1 MTNQVD
7 LRQDKSYRRG
17 LVLGLTM
24 AEIMILLIFVLLMAL
39 AAALQ
44 KRDSKIRL
52 LDSGGASRL
61 VEAVQRAYPKAK
73 SEEEYFKELTRAIE
87 TRQAVEAAGLEASG
101 KALVSDA
108 DLGRSVREAADEAGI
123 ENPERFVRQA
133 MATAAA
139 GKSKKGQWPPF
150 FSLSEAG
157 GYYFDSGKATLR
169 PEFEVNLRREIIPML
184 ARSVADYDVDVI
196 EVIGHTDEVPMSGES
211 NLDASLIAASRNR
224 FPMAQLRSTDN
235 AGLAIARAVS
245 VVRILRAD
253 PRLKG
258 VTILPLSGGQMIVPV
273 DHMADGA
280 AHGGDQRRRRIEIRL
295 RKSTQE
301 ATAATPAPARRDA
314 GR

>member
-1 MTNQVD
+1 MTNQLD

-44 KRDSKIRL
+44 QRDNKIRVIQT
-52 LDSGGASRL
+52 GGAARL
-61 VEAVQRAYPKAK
+61 VEQVQRAYPQAK
-73 SEEEYFKELTRAIE
+73 TEEDYFKELTRAIDA
-87 TRQAVEAAGLEASG
+87 RKAVEAAGMEAGG
-101 KALVSDA
+101 KALVEDA
-108 DLGRSVREAADEAGI
+108 KLGQSIREAAEKAGI
-123 ENPERFVRQA
+123 KDPEVFARNA
-133 MATAAA
+133 MNASAV

-169 PEFEVNLRREIIPML
+169 PEFEKNLRREIIPML
-184 ARSVADYDVDVI
+184 ASSIAEYDVDVI
-196 EVIGHTDEVPMSGES
+196 EVIGHTDEVPMAGES
-211 NLDASLIAASRNR
+211 NLDGRLISASLNG
-224 FPMAQLRSTDN
+224 FPVSGLKSTDN

-253 PRLKG
+253 KRLGG
-258 VTILPLSGGQMIVPV
+258 VSILPLSGAQMVVPT
-273 DHMADGA
+273 DRMADGTA
-280 AHGGDQRRRRIEIRL
+280 RGGDQRRRRIEIRL

-301 ATAATPAPARRDA
+301 ASPKLTAGDRR
-314 GR
+314 